1 LIDCDGLFIV
11 YGRTCS
17 SWVRQQLQLYRK
29 LRPRRAKE
37 LSVLAVVQIG
47 PEPKELKG
55 VGLAGLK
62 IIGLDDVSGVVK
74 HNGSP

>member
-1 LIDCDGLFIV
+1 MIDCDGLLIV
-11 YGRTCS
+11 YGRTCA

-37 LSVLAVVQIG
+37 PSVLAVVHTG

-55 VGLAGLK
+55 VGLVGLK
-62 IIGLDDVSGVVK
+62 IIGLDEVSSVLK
-74 HNGSP
+74 SDRSP